1 MTRKKVPARAM
12 FRPSLT
18 LCQRL
23 RPGIGLNLGMEPH
36 TSGGSVPPT
45 PPVPPVAGDLYLQP
59 DGVGLYLQPD
69 GVGLYFQPG

>member
-18 LCQRL
+18 LCERL

-36 TSGGSVPPT
+36 TSGSPVPPT
-45 PPVPPVAGDLYLQP
+45 PPVPPAGDNLYLQP
-59 DGVGLYLQPD
+59 DGIFEYLQPD
-69 GVGLYFQPG
+69 GAQYLQPP